1 MKVDPISFKRLNK
14 RFKLMGK
21 AYPEETF
28 RAIVKILFDIKLI
41 AQKKIK
47 ADKHIVSSRLRNSIY
62 VKTLKQ
68 KFAKK
73 STNSKVYSYPGG
85 IDKQGRKVPGGSASR
100 DLSVPLD
107 GQSGAVGTNV
117 LYGNK
122 IEQLDSFLEHAV
134 KTVDV
139 NKRFQEIPGRAN
151 KRIK

>member
-1 MKVDPISFKRLNK
+1 MGVSIKVDPISFKRLNK

-41 AQKKIK
+41 AQRKIK
-47 ADKHIVSSRLRNSIY
+47 ADGHIVTSRLRNSLF

-68 KFAKK
+68 KFAKQ
-73 STNSKVYSYPGG
+73 STNKKVYTFE
-85 IDKQGRKVPGGSASR
+85 GGSANR
-100 DLSVPLD
+100 DLSVALD
-107 GQSGAVGTNV
+107 SQSGAAGTNV
-117 LYGNK
+117 LYAQK
-122 IEQLDSFLEHAV
+122 IEDLDSYLEHAV